1 MLWWNS
7 SLGGWLFSRRAQ
19 YYYVNNIQATICAV
33 WLVKYMSIN
42 LKSVQFHQCKKVN
55 LSTKWLSVLKMID
68 SSYIELGQYHGGQ
81 TLHEDWKSLPK
92 FQYNYV
98 PQQSKAQSS
107 TKITKL
113 IKAK

>member
-1 MLWWNS
+1 MQKCENVKLS
-7 SLGGWLFSRRAQ
+7 
-19 YYYVNNIQATICAV
+19 AT
-33 WLVKYMSIN
+33 
-42 LKSVQFHQCKKVN
+42 
-55 LSTKWLSVLKMID
+55 LKMID

-113 IKAK
+113 IKVK